1 MSNPSFNQAFNQTPA
16 TMQAQVI
23 HAFGEPEQFRLEIVA
38 RPTPGPGE
46 VLVRQH
52 ATSVNPVDYKLRRH
66 GPAAAPA
73 LPAILGCDVAG
84 EVVAV
89 GAGVTDFAIGD
100 AVYGCAGGVRGMP
113 GAYAEYINADA
124 RLLARKP
131 ATLDWRQAA
140 ALPLV
145 GITAWEGLVDKAR
158 VQPGDKVLV
167 LGGAGG
173 VGHVAIQLAKVR
185 GAHVTATVSS
195 PAKAEIVRALG
206 ADAVVNY
213 RDETVADYVGR
224 LTDGIGFDLV
234 FDAVGGDSL
243 NTAMAAAR
251 PNGQVITIVASQT
264 YDLSPAHGKGLSL
277 HVVFMP
283 LPMLL
288 NRGREHHGEILRE
301 LAQLADAGQL
311 RPLLDTER
319 FALTD
324 MAAAHRRLESGAAVG
339 KVVVDIG

>member
-1 MSNPSFNQAFNQTPA
+1 KA
-16 TMQAQVI
+16 
-23 HAFGEPEQFRLEIVA
+23 EIVRA
-38 RPTPGPGE
+38 LGADA
-46 VLVRQH
+46 V
-52 ATSVNPVDYKLRRH
+52 VNYREETVADYVGRLT
-66 GPAAAPA
+66 GG
-73 LPAILGCDVAG
+73 LGFDV
-84 EVVAV
+84 VFDAV
-89 GAGVTDFAIGD
+89 GAGVTEFVIGD

-131 ATLDWRQAA
+131 AALDWRQAA

-173 VGHVAIQLAKVR
+173 VGHVAIQLAKAR

-213 RDETVADYVGR
+213 REETVADYVGR
-224 LTDGIGFDLV
+224 LTGGLGFDVV

-243 NTAMAAAR
+243 NTGMAAAR
-251 PNGQVITIVASQT
+251 PNGQVITIVASQS
-264 YDLSPAHGKGLSL
+264 YDLSPAHVKGLSL

-283 LPMLL
+283 LPMLY

-311 RPLLDTER
+311 RPLLDGER
-319 FALTD
+319 FALAD

-339 KVVVDIG
+339 KVVVEIA